1 MRGSEKQTLTI
12 LHTNDIH
19 SHFGSMSAIAAM
31 INEERAQGG
40 HLLVLDIGDHMDRM
54 AVETEGTLGKANVDV
69 LNLTGYDAITIGN
82 NEGLTFTPDQLAQ
95 SYTGLL
101 CPIVCGNVFEQD
113 TGRPP
118 AWMKSWVI
126 VEKGPFRI
134 GLLGAT
140 APFNTFYELLGWQ
153 VTDPV
158 ETLRDQVKVLRE
170 QVDVIVVLSH
180 LGLSTDKRLA
190 EQVEGIDVVLG
201 GHTHHVLEE
210 PLLIGNTV
218 LGAAG
223 KFGQWLGRVVLE
235 RAGQAEP
242 VQLVSSGCVPVHSSM
257 LEEQVSLAIATNRTE
272 AERLLDQTAVITDRT
287 LPVYYER
294 ESPFAILLA
303 QAVRHFTKAEISLVN
318 AGQLLGN
325 LPQGDI
331 TKGMLHSL
339 CPSPINACTI
349 CLNGDQ
355 IREALEQSL
364 LKEFFSKPIVGFG
377 FRGRILGTLCVDGI
391 EVLYDPSAPA
401 YDKIQSIYVNGIP
414 MDGKREY
421 VVGTLDM
428 FTFNVGYP
436 SLAQGSNI
444 QYYLPE
450 FIRDLLE
457 EELKRPGALEES
469 LRNRW
474 LPS

>member
-1 MRGSEKQTLTI
+1 MRSSEKQTLTI

-54 AVETEGTLGKANVDV
+54 AVETEGTLGMANVDV

-101 CPIVCGNVFEQD
+101 CPIVCGNVLEQD

-118 AWMKSWVI
+118 VWMKPWTI
-126 VEKGPFRI
+126 IEKGPFRI

-153 VTDPV
+153 VTDPI
-158 ETLRDQVKVLRE
+158 ETLREQVKTLRE
-170 QVDVIVVLSH
+170 QVDVIIILSH

-190 EQVEGIDVVLG
+190 EQVAGIDVVLG
-201 GHTHHVLEE
+201 GHTHHILEE
-210 PLLIGNTV
+210 PLITDKTV

-223 KFGQWLGRVVLE
+223 KFGQWLGKVVLE
-235 RAGQAEP
+235 RAGESEP
-242 VQLVSSGCVPVHSSM
+242 LQLVSSGCVPVQSNL
-257 LEEQVSLAIATNRTE
+257 LEEKVSLAIATNRAE
-272 AERLLDQTAVITDRT
+272 AERMLDQTAVITDRM
-287 LPVYYER
+287 LPVFYEM
-294 ESPFAILLA
+294 ESPFATLLA
-303 QAVRHFTKAEISLVN
+303 QAVRHFTRAELSLVN

-325 LPQGDI
+325 LPQGSI

-349 CLNGDQ
+349 SLNGYQ

-364 LKEFFSKPIVGFG
+364 LEEFISKPIVGFG
-377 FRGRILGTLCVDGI
+377 FRGRILGTLCVDGLEI
-391 EVLYDPSAPA
+391 RYDPNAPA
-401 YDKIQSIYVNGIP
+401 YDKIKSIYVNGEA
-414 MDGKREY
+414 MDNQREY
-421 VVGTLDM
+421 VIGTLDM

-457 EELKRPGALEES
+457 EELKRPGAVEES
-469 LRNRW
+469 LRKRW
-474 LPS
+474 LQG